1 MTHPL
6 FYVNKSI
13 TGRDFHVSSEQ
24 HKKNKKMDIQ
34 TCLLKLG
41 YVGVLNFATVDED
54 GAPQVR
60 NISAI
65 HFEGTDIY
73 FLTARG
79 KSFCRQLQADGRVQ
93 ILGYTRYKETIR
105 VSGKAVQ
112 VAEDEQVKWRNVLY
126 EEQPYLENVYPGETK
141 NIDTMFVIKDYTI
154 EYFCLGTRPITRE
167 YFTVGNAVLKP
178 KGYQIT
184 EACIGCGTCQTV
196 CPQDAIDEGDPFAI
210 RQNNCLHCG
219 NCHEHCPA
227 GAIIRR

>member
-1 MTHPL
+1 MK
-6 FYVNKSI
+6 V
-13 TGRDFHVSSEQ
+13 
-24 HKKNKKMDIQ
+24 MDIK
-34 TCLLKLG
+34 TCIEKLG

-79 KSFCRQLQADGRVQ
+79 KPFARQLMRDGRVQ
-93 ILGYTRYKETIR
+93 ISAYTRFKETIR

-112 VAEDEQVKWRNVLY
+112 VPEKEQLHWRSVLY
-126 EEQPYLENVYPGETK
+126 EEQPYLENVYPGESK

-154 EYFCLGTRPITRE
+154 EYFCLSTRPITRE
-167 YFTVGNAVLKP
+167 YFAVGNAILKP

-184 EACIGCGTCQTV
+184 ENCIGCGTCVTV
-196 CPQDAIDEGDPFAI
+196 CPQNAIDEGAPYVI
-210 RQNNCLHCG
+210 RQNNCLQCG
-219 NCHEHCPA
+219 NCFEHCPVE
-227 GAIIRR
+227 AIERLHP